1 MRSLAMSG
9 LTVILAAAFALLSA
23 QVSATEEKVGR
34 EEAAQWTR
42 WVIPL
47 PRELTIDRKILVP
60 ADTLVGRRIAILV
73 DAKAPPLLRSAAKE
87 LADTMAQKAGHGVG
101 VVDNGRVFHE
111 TCVWIDLGVCGR
123 DGKLSGAVPGAER
136 LFTCPCPE
144 QAYRIV
150 SRPGSNLSLVGT
162 RPEGVYY
169 AAKTLKQL
177 IEAANPGS
185 GKRDRLVIPV
195 PDVTDWPDLSERGL
209 WGGSANQDIEWMA
222 ERKMNLVESHVE
234 LSVGP
239 DGRGTAV
246 IPDKLIERAQRH
258 AVKLVPIIT
267 HLEQLPAVV
276 FARFPQ
282 LKAVGDEKAWRRVG
296 AVTPVCFSQPKAQEL
311 LSDWM
316 TCLAR
321 YPAVTDVNVWLSEN
335 NVPCQCEKCKAI
347 NPFVLQ
353 TRLTLAAWEAAKKAK
368 PSLRLRI
375 LLTQGSYK
383 SNDQVL
389 AAVPREVGI
398 TYYDGGRTYDSSR
411 NPMIHPLME
420 KFAADGHWLGCY
432 PQLTPSWRIVA
443 PWSGPQFIKAR
454 MSEFVTKR
462 LKCLCGYAIPSN
474 RFCEF
479 NVTAAAEWSWNV
491 KGRKEREFSLAW
503 GTRERLADP
512 DKAADW
518 AVTLG
523 PVGWDVYGSQIPY
536 RWVWGNAA
544 TGIVRPGRPPQLG
557 KGIFTYFPTKEHFD
571 TDLAACQ
578 HAMSL
583 AEDLRAPALIEE
595 TRTIRGFVRMAKGLY
610 LLGEAVS
617 AGKKMTA
624 EHRQQADAALA
635 LVDQGGRD
643 TTRGLQ
649 AWGDA
654 VTGQSASKAGGS
666 RYGDTVS
673 CVERAMA
680 DIGDAAE
687 AQGTRDPNRP
697 YRLRKIGEWK
707 TEDFDA
713 GAAQTK
719 TWEVT
724 KYVIEPGRYRVEF
737 LYTSGWYGAS
747 IKQVA
752 LVSTPANDPA
762 QQTELAR
769 DVHHGTTGHQPKNT
783 TYELSLKQHDP
794 ARRYF
799 VVADLIGV
807 TTKPNAV
814 HSGCSGHATLNK
826 IREP

>member
-1 MRSLAMSG
+1 MRSFGRFNLAIM
-9 LTVILAAAFALLSA
+9 LTAFALSSVQA
-23 QVSATEEKVGR
+23 SGTEEPVGR

-47 PRELTIDRKILVP
+47 PREIAIANK
-60 ADTLVGRRIAILV
+60 TLVTAGQIAITVAPNATPLV
-73 DAKAPPLLRSAAKE
+73 RCAAAE
-87 LADTMAQKAGHGVG
+87 LAEALQQKTGARVAVGEKPNTGAKLEILLGTCAKDGRMAGQ
-101 VVDNGRVFHE
+101 
-111 TCVWIDLGVCGR
+111 
-123 DGKLSGAVPGAER
+123 AVPGAER
-136 LFTCPCPE
+136 LAGVSCPE

-150 SRPGSNLSLVGT
+150 PLGDRRLALVGL

-177 IEAANPGS
+177 VSSTISSAGQGQAA
-185 GKRDRLVIPV
+185 IPLA
-195 PDVTDWPDLSERGL
+195 DVTDWPDLAERGL

-222 ERKMNLVESHVE
+222 DRKMNLVESHVA

-246 IPDKLIERAQRH
+246 VPDKLIERAQRH
-258 AVKLVPIIT
+258 AVNLVPIVT

-276 FARFPQ
+276 FTRFPQ

-311 LSDWM
+311 LSDWLG
-316 TCLAR
+316 CLAR
-321 YPAVTDVNVWLSEN
+321 YPEVTDVNVWLSEN
-335 NVPCQCEKCKAI
+335 SVPCECEKCKPV

-353 TRLTLAAWEAAKKAK
+353 TRLALAAWKAAQKVK

-389 AAVPREVGI
+389 AAVPRDVGI

-411 NPMIHPLME
+411 NPMIYPLME
-420 KFAADGHWLGCY
+420 KFAAEGHWLGCY
-432 PQLTPSWRIVA
+432 PQVTPSWRIVA

-454 MSEFVTKR
+454 MQEFVSKG
-462 LKCLCGYAIPSN
+462 LKCLCGYATPSN
-474 RFCEF
+474 RFSEF
-479 NVTAAAEWSWNV
+479 NVTAAAEWSWNAQ
-491 KGRKEREFSLAW
+491 GRSERDFSLAW
-503 GTRERLADP
+503 ATRERLADP
-512 DKAADW
+512 EKAADW

-544 TGIVRPGRPPQLG
+544 TGIVRPGKPPQLG

-571 TDLAACQ
+571 ADLAACQ
-578 HAMSL
+578 RAMSL

-617 AGKKMTA
+617 AGKKMNADDRKQAA
-624 EHRQQADAALA
+624 EALA

-643 TTRGLQ
+643 ASRGLQ

-654 VTGQSASKAGGS
+654 VTGQTASTTGGS

-687 AQGTRDPNRP
+687 ALGIRDPNRP

-707 TEDFDA
+707 TEDFDS
-713 GAAQTK
+713 GASQTK

-724 KYVIEPGRYRVEF
+724 KYVTEPGRYRVEF
-737 LYTSGWYGAS
+737 VYSSGWYGAS
-747 IKQVA
+747 IKRVT
-752 LVSTPANDPA
+752 LVSTPTNDPA

-769 DVHHGTTGHQPKNT
+769 DVHHGTTGHRPKNT
-783 TYELSLKQHDP
+783 VYELALEQYDP

-799 VVADLIGV
+799 VVADIIGV
-807 TTKPNAV
+807 TARPNAE
-814 HSGCSGHATLNK
+814 HSGCAGHATLNK
-826 IREP
+826 VREP